1 MGLHVELENVYLL
14 DVEFLSIFRRHV
26 EVFRVKL
33 FKFKTQNLLT
43 FVLDLMEVLLWLDG
57 CTLHLL
63 FLLLGTSR
71 IILLDSL
78 GGLLEFL
85 FECVE
90 HFCCS
95 IFIID

>member
-1 MGLHVELENVYLL
+1 MGLHVKLENVYLL
-14 DVEFLSIFRRHV
+14 DIELLSIFRRHV
-26 EVFRVKL
+26 EVFRVEL
-33 FKFKTQNLLT
+33 FQFKMQNLLT
-43 FVLDLMEVLLWLDG
+43 FVRELVEVLLRLDG

-85 FECVE
+85 FDCVE
-90 HFCCS
+90 HVCCS